1 MPALGLAVGQTIG
14 GFRLDECIHV
24 GGMASLWR
32 VSALEGGPARVM
44 KIPLLRYGE
53 DPAAIVSF
61 EVEQMIMPRLTGI
74 HVPQLISSGD
84 FDLPYLVFEL
94 IAGHSLKSRLDDLPL
109 PFAEVAAIGGKIAT
123 ALHDLHR
130 QHVIHLDIKPSNV
143 MVRESGEAVLIDFG
157 LSRHEELP
165 DLMAEEFHVP
175 IGTGAYISPEQL
187 LYNRSDPRSDL
198 FALGVLMYFL
208 ATGQRPFG
216 DPVKVGGWRRRLYR
230 DPIPPRLIRDDI
242 PPWLQELILRCLEVD
257 AKARHAT
264 AGQLAFDLQ
273 HPGAIVLTERAER
286 RERSSLFTVATRY
299 YLAARGRPQFVQT
312 CSHQLARAP
321 IVMAAV
327 DLSNGAEPLA
337 EGLRLTVR
345 RILQTEQ
352 SARLA
357 CVNVLKLAR
366 VALDEFEDEHG
377 RNRHL
382 QRLAALK
389 LWAHPLQLPAEAATY
404 HVLESTDP
412 AGAILDYARN
422 NLVDHIIIGARGTSS
437 LRRHLGSV
445 SARVVAEAPC
455 TVTVVRTARQAF
467 LPEEAAS

>member
-230 DPIPPRLIRDDI
+230 DPIPPRVIRDDI
-242 PPWLQELILRCLEVD
+242 PPWKSMPRR
-257 AKARHAT
+257 AMPA
-264 AGQLAFDLQ
+264 
-273 HPGAIVLTERAER
+273 PGNSPSTCNTLM
-286 RERSSLFTVATRY
+286 RSY
-299 YLAARGRPQFVQT
+299 
-312 CSHQLARAP
+312 
-321 IVMAAV
+321 
-327 DLSNGAEPLA
+327 
-337 EGLRLTVR
+337 
-345 RILQTEQ
+345 
-352 SARLA
+352 
-357 CVNVLKLAR
+357 
-366 VALDEFEDEHG
+366 
-377 RNRHL
+377 
-382 QRLAALK
+382 
-389 LWAHPLQLPAEAATY
+389 
-404 HVLESTDP
+404 
-412 AGAILDYARN
+412 
-422 NLVDHIIIGARGTSS
+422 
-437 LRRHLGSV
+437 
-445 SARVVAEAPC
+445 
-455 TVTVVRTARQAF
+455 
-467 LPEEAAS
+467 